1 MITVNKG
8 KLPGNIGKD
17 RARDL
22 IQRIKKTLCKNV
34 TIGFRIQRQI
44 IIN

>member
-8 KLPGNIGKD
+8 KLQGNIEKD
-17 RARDL
+17 RTRGL

-34 TIGFRIQRQI
+34 TIEFRIQRQI